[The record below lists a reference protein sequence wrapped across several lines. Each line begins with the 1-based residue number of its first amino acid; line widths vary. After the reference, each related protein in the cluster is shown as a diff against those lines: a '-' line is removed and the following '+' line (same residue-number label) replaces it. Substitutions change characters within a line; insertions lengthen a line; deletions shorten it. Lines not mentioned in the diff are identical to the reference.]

1 MMDKWKKAVDNHKVF
16 GAVLTDLSKE
26 FECICHDLLL
36 AKLNVNG
43 LSLPALKLITDY
55 LQNGKQRTKIG
66 SIYSYLKYTISGV
79 PQASILGPLLFNIFY
94 VTFFLKMKI
103 IILEITLMIPP
114 DTLLVALQQKC

>member
-66 SIYSYLKYTISGV
+66 SIYSYLKCIISGV

>member
-1 MMDKWKKAVDNHKVF
+1 MVDKRKKAVDNHKVF

-66 SIYSYLKYTISGV
+66 SIYSYLKYIISGV

>member
-66 SIYSYLKYTISGV
+66 SIYSYLKYIISGV

>member
-36 AKLNVNG
+36 AKPNVNG

-66 SIYSYLKYTISGV
+66 SIYSYLNYIISGV
-79 PQASILGPLLFNIFY
+79 PQASILGPLLFNILY

-114 DTLLVALQQKC
+114 HTLLVALQQKC

>member
-66 SIYSYLKYTISGV
+66 SIYSYLKYIISGV

-103 IILEITLMIPP
+103 IILEITLIIPP

>member
-66 SIYSYLKYTISGV
+66 SVYSYLKYIISGV

-103 IILEITLMIPP
+103 IILEITLIIPP